1 MGPDF
6 GYLCNAGKSSL
17 IVKEEDLPRAE
28 SMFSGT
34 GINITVEGKKH
45 LGAPLGTDVFCE
57 SFISAKVEKW
67 VEEIK
72 QLSIIAE
79 SQPHAA
85 YSALT
90 NGLVGRWTFL
100 MRVVPG
106 ISEMLGRCNQ
116 TPPPSSHHWSCR
128 PQ

>member
-17 IVKEEDLPRAE
+17 IIKEEDIPQAE

-34 GINITVEGKKH
+34 GVNITIEEKKH
-45 LGAPLGTDVFCE
+45 LRAPLGTDVFRE

-100 MRVVPG
+100 M
-106 ISEMLGRCNQ
+106 
-116 TPPPSSHHWSCR
+116 
-128 PQ
+128 